1 MTRKHFAFCAKSYN
15 GLWQQENTYNC
26 RAVKVDERRIEWYS
40 GRIGQSPDILPF
52 YFIRKEDKGEHF

>member
-1 MTRKHFAFCAKSYN
+1 MTRKYFAFCAKSYS
-15 GLWQQENTYNC
+15 